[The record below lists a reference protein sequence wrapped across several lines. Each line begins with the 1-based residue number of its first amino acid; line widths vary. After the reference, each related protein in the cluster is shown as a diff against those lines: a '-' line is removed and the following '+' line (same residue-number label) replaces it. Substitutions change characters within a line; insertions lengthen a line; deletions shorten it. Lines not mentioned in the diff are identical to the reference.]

1 MKEITFINRNKKRW
15 ERFEAQL
22 QNASVM
28 TPDELADQF
37 IQLTDDL
44 AFARTYYPKTRT
56 LSYLNSLSQKTH
68 QEIYRNKRE
77 KGSRIPKFIAV
88 ELPLILNSARPYFL
102 LSLLVFMA
110 AWALGAVSA
119 YVDDDFLRVIAGD
132 QYVNMT
138 LDNIEKG
145 DPMAVYSTMEEM
157 PMFLGITFNNVFVS
171 FYVYIMGLLTPLGTM
186 FQIFRN
192 GIMVGAFQAFFYHK
206 NLLGVST
213 FAIMIHGTLELSAI
227 VLAVGAGLIMGKY
240 LLFPGTYPR
249 KESFVYGVK
258 KSIKIMIGLV
268 PVFIV
273 AGFLEG
279 FVTRFYNS
287 METWVNISII
297 ALSLTFIVWYFF
309 LYPVTVHKRY
319 IQQIAEN
326 D

>member
-1 MKEITFINRNKKRW
+1 MKEVTFINRNKKRW
-15 ERFEAQL
+15 EKFEAQL
-22 QNASVM
+22 QKSSLV

-44 AFARTYYPKTRT
+44 AYARTYYPNTRT

-77 KGSRIPKFIAV
+77 KGSRIPTFFAF
-88 ELPLILNSARPYFL
+88 ELPLILNYARPYFF
-102 LSLLVFMA
+102 LSLVVFIA
-110 AWALGAVSA
+110 AWALGAISA
-119 YVDDDFLRVIAGD
+119 YVDHDFLRVIAGD

-145 DPMAVYSTMEEM
+145 DPMAVYSQVGEM
-157 PMFLGITFNNVFVS
+157 PMFIGITFNNVFVS
-171 FYVYIMGLLTPLGTM
+171 FYVFVMGLLTPIGTII
-186 FQIFRN
+186 QIFRN

-213 FAIMIHGTLELSAI
+213 YAIMIHGTLELSAI
-227 VLAVGAGLIMGKY
+227 VLAGGAGIIMGKY

-249 KESFVYGVK
+249 KDSFVYGVK

-279 FVTRFYNS
+279 FVTRYYNS
-287 METWVNISII
+287 METWMNILII
-297 ALSLTFIVWYFF
+297 AISLTFIVWYFF
-309 LYPVTVHKRY
+309 LYPVKVHKRY
-319 IQQIAEN
+319 LQQTDRNE
-326 D
+326 